1 MIKVTLNDKI
11 INLNVVALENIYP
24 YENNVKIHPVR
35 QLEGV
40 AQSIDQFG
48 FKQPIVIDK
57 NNVIV
62 AGHARYE
69 AAAALGMKELLCV
82 MADDL
87 NEEQIKAYRILDNEI
102 AKQGS
107 TDLVALKSELS
118 LLPGFDFKPYNVE
131 FAKIDLPEMKVPE
144 EEKEDNEKLITCPS
158 CEH

>member
-57 NNVIV
+57 NNVIDLSDCFLE
-62 AGHARYE
+62 Y
-69 AAAALGMKELLCV
+69 AAFCIEVKK
-82 MADDL
+82 
-87 NEEQIKAYRILDNEI
+87 N
-102 AKQGS
+102 
-107 TDLVALKSELS
+107 
-118 LLPGFDFKPYNVE
+118 YNRSG
-131 FAKIDLPEMKVPE
+131 LYP
-144 EEKEDNEKLITCPS
+144 
-158 CEH
+158 